1 MRYAWLRNDAAGTLG
16 PVAEAFVM
24 SYRTAVHAAILFCYS
39 IALGACSGQNVGV
52 PAASSAG
59 AAGTK
64 THSWLDLRAK
74 PKEILY
80 VSDPSLGV
88 VNLYDASRTDGGPI
102 GQLADFKQPE
112 GLFVDSS
119 KDIWVSNFGGRNVL
133 GFREGSLFPF
143 FELSDT
149 SGHPNGLCSQAYSP
163 TFYVVNAE
171 SANGGPGQTIDVY
184 ANESRKPTSVLTD
197 ANAANLLACAVNNK
211 GDLFVTM
218 ETASGSGEIDE
229 FTKGK
234 TSPVAL
240 IKNLNYPG
248 GIVFDDRDYLVV
260 SETYAGTIRIF
271 APPYGKGPKDS
282 FHYDGSIV
290 QISFDASSMHLW
302 AANQSLALA
311 QEFSYPG
318 GVLENE
324 TKSVSLFAPAGVAV
338 SPPELH

>member
-1 MRYAWLRNDAAGTLG
+1 
-16 PVAEAFVM
+16 M
-24 SYRTAVHAAILFCYS
+24 SYRNAVRTAFVFCYS
-39 IALGACSGQNVGV
+39 IALGACSGQNLGV
-52 PAASSAG
+52 PGGPSAG
-59 AAGTK
+59 TAGTMA
-64 THSWLDLRAK
+64 HSWIDLRSK

-88 VNLYDASRTDGGPI
+88 VNLYDASREDGRPI
-102 GQLADFKQPE
+102 GQLADFRQPE

-119 KDIWVSNFGGRNVL
+119 KDIWVANFGSRDVL

-149 SGHPNGLCSQAYSP
+149 SGHPNGLCNQAYSP

-171 SANGGPGQTIDVY
+171 SANGGPGQTVDVY

-197 ANAANLLACAVNNK
+197 ANAANLLACAVNSK

-218 ETASGSGEIDE
+218 ETASNAGEIDE
-229 FTKGK
+229 FPKGK
-234 TSPVAL
+234 TSPVVL

-260 SETYAGTIRIF
+260 SEAYAGTIRIF

-282 FHYDGSIV
+282 FQYDGSIL
-290 QISFDASSMHLW
+290 QIAFDASATHLW
-302 AANQSLALA
+302 AANQSLVAA
-311 QEFSYPG
+311 QEYSYPG

-324 TKSVSLFAPAGVAV
+324 TQLENLFHPAGVAV